1 MSDASQQTAAKPAA
15 NAYLLLVFTTLCW
28 GANAVAAKMSVGE
41 LSPMLLTLLRWLG
54 VVILLAIFARGRIMR
69 EWPVLRAHWGRIF
82 LMGALG
88 FSVFN
93 TLMYIAAEH
102 TQAVNIGIL
111 QGSIPIFV
119 LLGAFA
125 AYRTPVGVMQSVGV
139 LVTMVGV
146 AIVASEGALENLATL
161 TLNHGDVLI
170 VFACVLYA
178 GYTVA
183 LRNRPP
189 LSGFVMFAGLAASA
203 FVASIPIAGYEY
215 LAGDFLAPSPKA
227 WAIVAFVVLFPSF
240 LAQVFFLL
248 AVDQVGPGRAGVFVN
263 LVPIFAAVL
272 SVAILDEHFALY
284 HGVALALV
292 LGGIAIAER
301 FKRMGGSS

>member
-1 MSDASQQTAAKPAA
+1 MSDAPPKPPA
-15 NAYLLLVFTTLCW
+15 NAYLLLVLTTLSW

-54 VVILLAIFARGRIMR
+54 VFILLVIFARGRVAA
-69 EWPVLRAHWGRIF
+69 EWPVLKRHWGKIF
-82 LMGALG
+82 VMGALG

-93 TLMYIAAEH
+93 TLMYVAAQH

-119 LLGAFA
+119 LLGALA
-125 AYRTPVGVMQSVGV
+125 AYRTPVRGVQILGV
-139 LVTMVGV
+139 AITMVGV
-146 AIVASEGALENLATL
+146 ALVASKGDFQRLATL
-161 TLNHGDVLI
+161 ELNHGDVLI
-170 VFACVLYA
+170 VFACILYA

-189 LSGFVMFAGLAASA
+189 LSGMAMFAGLATAA
-203 FVASIPIAGYEY
+203 FLTSIPLAGYEY
-215 LAGDFLAPSPKA
+215 LAGDFQAPTAKG
-227 WAIVAFVVLFPSF
+227 WAIIAFVVVFPSF
-240 LAQVFFLL
+240 LAQISFLL

-272 SVAILDEHFALY
+272 SVAVLGEAFHLY
-284 HGVALALV
+284 HALALVLV

-301 FKRMGGSS
+301 FKR

>member
-1 MSDASQQTAAKPAA
+1 MSDAPSRPAA
-15 NAYLLLVFTTLCW
+15 NAYLLLVLTTLSW

-41 LSPMLLTLLRWLG
+41 LSPMLLTLLRWAG
-54 VVILLAIFARGRIMR
+54 VVILLAIFARGRIAA
-69 EWPVLRAHWGRIF
+69 EWPMLRAHAPKIF
-82 LMGALG
+82 IMGALG

-93 TLMYIAAEH
+93 TLMYIAAQH

-125 AYRTPVGVMQSVGV
+125 AYRTPVRAVQILGVA
-139 LVTMVGV
+139 VTMVGV
-146 AIVASEGALENLATL
+146 MIVASKGDLARLAALE
-161 TLNHGDVLI
+161 LNHGDVLI

-189 LSGFVMFAGLAASA
+189 LSGVAMFAGLAVAA
-203 FVASIPIAGYEY
+203 FLTSIPIAAYEVA
-215 LAGDFLAPSPKA
+215 AGGFQAPTLKG
-227 WAIVAFVVLFPSF
+227 WAIVGFVSLIPSF
-240 LAQVFFLL
+240 LAQIAFLL

-272 SVAILDEHFALY
+272 SVAILGEHFGWY
-284 HGVALALV
+284 HGLALVLV

-301 FKRMGGSS
+301 FKR

>member
-1 MSDASQQTAAKPAA
+1 MSDAPPKPPA
-15 NAYLLLVFTTLCW
+15 NAYLLLVLTTLSW

-54 VVILLAIFARGRIMR
+54 VFILLVIFARGQVAT
-69 EWPVLRAHWGRIF
+69 EWPVLKRHWGKIF
-82 LMGALG
+82 VMGALG

-93 TLMYIAAEH
+93 TLMYVAAQH

-119 LLGAFA
+119 LLGALA
-125 AYRTPVGVMQSVGV
+125 AYRTPVTGVQIVGV
-139 LVTMVGV
+139 AITMVGV
-146 AIVASEGALENLATL
+146 ALVASKGDFQRLATL
-161 TLNHGDVLI
+161 ELNHGDVLI
-170 VFACVLYA
+170 VFACILYA

-189 LSGFVMFAGLAASA
+189 LSGMTMFAGLATAA
-203 FVASIPIAGYEY
+203 FLTSIPIAGYEY
-215 LAGDFLAPSPKA
+215 LAGDFQAPTAKG
-227 WAIVAFVVLFPSF
+227 WAIVAFVVVFPSF
-240 LAQVFFLL
+240 LAQISFLL

-272 SVAILDEHFALY
+272 SVAVLGEAFHLY
-284 HGVALALV
+284 HAMALALV

-301 FKRMGGSS
+301 FKR

>member
-1 MSDASQQTAAKPAA
+1 MSDTLSKPFA
-15 NAYLLLVFTTLCW
+15 NAYLLLVLTTLAW

-41 LSPMLLTLLRWLG
+41 VSPMLLTLLRWLG
-54 VVILLAIFARGRIMR
+54 VVLLLLVFARRALIR
-69 EWPVLRAHWGRIF
+69 DWPLLRPRLGAVF

-93 TLMYIAAEH
+93 TLMYVAAQY

-125 AYRTPVGVMQSVGV
+125 AYRTPVGAIQIAGV
-139 LVTMVGV
+139 AVTMVGV
-146 AIVASEGALENLATL
+146 AIVASKGDLLRLLALE
-161 TLNHGDVLI
+161 LNAGDLLI
-170 VFACVLYA
+170 VAACILYA

-189 LSGFVMFAGLAASA
+189 VSGIAMFACLAIAA
-203 FVASIPIAGYEY
+203 FLTSVPIAGYEY
-215 LAGDFLAPSPKA
+215 LSGDFQAPTAKG
-227 WAIVAFVVLFPSF
+227 WAIVAFVVVFPSF
-240 LAQVFFLL
+240 LAQISFLL

-263 LVPIFAAVL
+263 LVPIFAAAL
-272 SVAILDEHFALY
+272 SVLILGEQFAGF
-284 HGVALALV
+284 HAVALSLV
-292 LGGIAIAER
+292 LGGIWLAER
-301 FKRMGGSS
+301 FKQPAATAGEKP

>member
-1 MSDASQQTAAKPAA
+1 MSDAPPKPPA
-15 NAYLLLVFTTLCW
+15 NAYLLLVLTTLSW

-54 VVILLAIFARGRIMR
+54 VFILLVIFARGQVAT
-69 EWPVLRAHWGRIF
+69 EWPVLKRHWGKIF
-82 LMGALG
+82 VMGALG

-93 TLMYIAAEH
+93 TLMYVAAQH

-119 LLGAFA
+119 LLGALA
-125 AYRTPVGVMQSVGV
+125 VYRTPVRGVQIVGV
-139 LVTMVGV
+139 AITMVGV
-146 AIVASEGALENLATL
+146 ALVASKGDFQRLATL
-161 TLNHGDVLI
+161 ELNHGDVLI
-170 VFACVLYA
+170 VFACILYA

-189 LSGFVMFAGLAASA
+189 LSGMAMFAGLATAA
-203 FVASIPIAGYEY
+203 FLTSIPLAGYEY
-215 LAGDFLAPSPKA
+215 VAGDFQAPTAKG
-227 WAIVAFVVLFPSF
+227 WAIVAFVVVFPSF
-240 LAQVFFLL
+240 LAQISFLL

-272 SVAILDEHFALY
+272 SVAVLGEAFHLY
-284 HGVALALV
+284 HALALALV

-301 FKRMGGSS
+301 FNR

>member
-1 MSDASQQTAAKPAA
+1 MSDAPPKPPA
-15 NAYLLLVFTTLCW
+15 NAYLLLVLTTLSW

-54 VVILLAIFARGRIMR
+54 VFILLVIFARGQVAT
-69 EWPVLRAHWGRIF
+69 EWPVLKRHWGKIF
-82 LMGALG
+82 VMGALG

-93 TLMYIAAEH
+93 TLMYVAAQH

-119 LLGAFA
+119 LLGALA
-125 AYRTPVGVMQSVGV
+125 AYRTPVTGVQILGV
-139 LVTMVGV
+139 AITMVGV
-146 AIVASEGALENLATL
+146 ALVASKGDFQRLATL
-161 TLNHGDVLI
+161 ELNHGDVLI
-170 VFACVLYA
+170 VFACILYA

-189 LSGFVMFAGLAASA
+189 LSGMAMFAGLATAA
-203 FVASIPIAGYEY
+203 FLTSIPIAGYEY
-215 LAGDFLAPSPKA
+215 LAGDFQAPTAKG
-227 WAIVAFVVLFPSF
+227 WAIVAFVVVFPSF
-240 LAQVFFLL
+240 LAQISFLL

-272 SVAILDEHFALY
+272 SVAVLGEAFHLY
-284 HGVALALV
+284 HAMALALV

-301 FKRMGGSS
+301 FKR

>member
-1 MSDASQQTAAKPAA
+1 MSHAPARPAA
-15 NAYLLLVFTTLCW
+15 NAYVLLVLTTLSW

-41 LSPMLLTLLRWLG
+41 MSPMLLTLLRWFG
-54 VVILLAIFARGRIMR
+54 VVILLAIFARGRVSA
-69 EWPVLRAHWGRIF
+69 EWPVLRRHAGRIF
-82 LMGALG
+82 IMGALG

-93 TLMYIAAEH
+93 TMMYVAAQH

-125 AYRTPVGVMQSVGV
+125 AYRTPVRGVQVLGV
-139 LVTMVGV
+139 AVTMLGV
-146 AIVASEGALENLATL
+146 AIVASKGDLGRLAALE
-161 TLNHGDVLI
+161 LNRGDMLI
-170 VFACVLYA
+170 VFACMLYA

-183 LRNRPP
+183 LRSRPP
-189 LSGFVMFAGLAASA
+189 LSGLAMFAGLATAA
-203 FVASIPIAGYEY
+203 FLTSIPIAAYEY
-215 LAGDFLAPSPKA
+215 AAGDFQAPTLKG
-227 WAIVAFVVLFPSF
+227 WAIVAFVSVVPSF
-240 LAQVFFLL
+240 LAQISFLL

-272 SVAILDEHFALY
+272 SIAILGEHFGLY
-284 HGVALALV
+284 HALALAFV

-301 FKRMGGSS
+301 FKR

>member
-1 MSDASQQTAAKPAA
+1 MSDAPPKPPA
-15 NAYLLLVFTTLCW
+15 NAYLLLVLTTLSW

-54 VVILLAIFARGRIMR
+54 VFILLVIFARGQVAT
-69 EWPVLRAHWGRIF
+69 EWPVLKRHWGKIF
-82 LMGALG
+82 VMGALG

-93 TLMYIAAEH
+93 TLMYVAAQH

-119 LLGAFA
+119 LLGALA
-125 AYRTPVGVMQSVGV
+125 AYRTPVTGVQIVGV
-139 LVTMVGV
+139 AITMVGV
-146 AIVASEGALENLATL
+146 ALVASKGDFQRLATL
-161 TLNHGDVLI
+161 ELNHGDVLI
-170 VFACVLYA
+170 VFACILYA

-189 LSGFVMFAGLAASA
+189 LSGMAMFAGLATAA
-203 FVASIPIAGYEY
+203 FLTSIPIAGYEY
-215 LAGDFLAPSPKA
+215 LAGDFQAPTAKG
-227 WAIVAFVVLFPSF
+227 WAIVAFVVVFPSF
-240 LAQVFFLL
+240 LAQISFLL

-272 SVAILDEHFALY
+272 SVAVLGEAFHLY
-284 HGVALALV
+284 HAMALALV

-301 FKRMGGSS
+301 FKR